1 MARKLAALS
10 SFYDFHARH
19 GVELRLLRRR
29 THTFASRPA
38 TSFRPFLHHVTRDR
52 PRQSAL
58 LGWRR
63 ERPSAP
69 ATLSGDEVRRLLAA
83 CACRRDRLLVA
94 LLYDTGV
101 RIGEA
106 LGLRH
111 EDLDPR
117 HTSVRVAV
125 RDNPNGARA
134 KSGPRLVPASAALF
148 TLYNDYLDLEYGEL
162 DSDFVFANLWGGA
175 RGLPMTY
182 PRAVQVLRRLADRSE
197 VTFTAHTLRHT
208 YATDLLRRGVATEV
222 VSKLLGHAQV
232 TTTSSIYAH
241 LSVDDL
247 RRALQAVSDDRAR
260 VLQ

>member
-1 MARKLAALS
+1 M
-10 SFYDFHARH
+10 
-19 GVELRLLRRR
+19 
-29 THTFASRPA
+29 
-38 TSFRPFLHHVTRDR
+38 TRDR

-148 TLYNDYLDLEYGEL
+148 TLYKDASTYYPYRGL
-162 DSDFVFANLWGGA
+162 AGGA
-175 RGLPMTY
+175 A
-182 PRAVQVLRRLADRSE
+182 RARPGPVLRP
-197 VTFTAHTLRHT
+197 
-208 YATDLLRRGVATEV
+208 G
-222 VSKLLGHAQV
+222 GC
-232 TTTSSIYAH
+232 
-241 LSVDDL
+241 
-247 RRALQAVSDDRAR
+247 
-260 VLQ
+260 